1 MDLIVTFMQNF
12 SDSDYLYKNI
22 SELYTANCTLLQ
34 PCDILQP
41 HFILQ
46 YQPQL
51 ASCNYVYVPE
61 FRRYYFASVQIENGG
76 RAVIYCNVDPLQS
89 WQREISNLY
98 VNVSNSENS
107 QRTYVPDTRVSL
119 ENAIDIQTIAFP
131 FELGNSDFSGV
142 HYMMSVIGGV
152 SSPATGGG

>member
-1 MDLIVTFMQNF
+1 MIVDFMQNF
-12 SDSDYLYKNI
+12 SPNDYLHKQFNVLSEIDCTILEPCNI
-22 SELYTANCTLLQ
+22 LN
-34 PCDILQP
+34 PV
-41 HFILQ
+41 FILD
-46 YQPQL
+46 YNSDL
-51 ASCNYVYVPE
+51 TKCNYCYVSE
-61 FRRYYFASVQIENGG
+61 FGRYYYARTEIANGN
-76 RAVIYCNVDPLQS
+76 RLYVYCTVDPLQS
-89 WQREISNLY
+89 WQNEISNLY
-98 VNVSNSENS
+98 VNISESERS

>member
-12 SDSDYLYKNI
+12 SDYDYLYKNI
-22 SELYTANCTLLQ
+22 SEIYTANCTLLQ

-61 FRRYYFASVQIENGG
+61 FKRYYFASVQIENGA
-76 RAVIYCNVDPLQS
+76 RAVIDCNVDPLQS
-89 WQREISNLY
+89 WQTQISNIY
-98 VNVSNSENS
+98 ANVNLSENMTRS
-107 QRTYVPDTRVSL
+107 YIPDDRIAM
-119 ENAIDIQTIAFP
+119 ENANNLEIIQFP
-131 FELGNSDFSGV
+131 FSLGNSDFSGV
-142 HYMMSVIGGV
+142 HYLMSVIGGV
-152 SSPATGGG
+152 SG